1 VPSSHEFLDHPGPIP
16 FAHRGGAK
24 GFPENSMPAFQ
35 RAVSLGYRYLE
46 TDVHATAD
54 GVLVAFHDRTLDRVT
69 DRSGPIARLPYAQ
82 VERARID
89 GTEPIPRLED
99 ILGSWPDARI
109 NIDIKD
115 EPAIAPL
122 VETLHRTKSWHR
134 VCITSF
140 STRRLVQLRARLPL
154 FTDEDVCMSLGP
166 RGVMALRA
174 RSYGGP
180 VSKLVRLAATGIACA
195 QVPHGL
201 GPVPFVTETFVEQ
214 AHVLGLKV
222 HVWTVNKPAEMERL
236 LDLGVDG
243 IFTDDLVAL
252 RDALAARGLWH
263 SASPSKS

>member
-1 VPSSHEFLDHPGPIP
+1 
-16 FAHRGGAK
+16 
-24 GFPENSMPAFQ
+24 MPAFQ
-35 RAVSLGYRYLE
+35 RAVDLGYRYLE

-69 DRSGPIARLPYAQ
+69 DRGGHIARLPYAE
-82 VERARID
+82 VARARIG

-99 ILGSWPDARI
+99 VLGAWPRARI

-122 VETLHRTKSWHR
+122 VETLRRTRSWHR

-140 STRRLVQLRARLPL
+140 STRRLTRLRALLPGV
-154 FTDEDVCMSLGP
+154 TDQDVCMSLGP

-180 VSKLVRLAATGIACA
+180 VSKLVRLAGTGIACA

-201 GPVPFVTETFVEQ
+201 GPMPFVTRTFVEQ

-222 HVWTVNKPAEMERL
+222 HVWTVNNPAEMQRL

-243 IFTDDLVAL
+243 IFTDDLMAL

-263 SASPSKS
+263 SDSPSKT